1 MSDYFLNKIY
11 DSLLSNKPV
20 PKKPEPIVEKK
31 KEAKTL
37 QESYQLMY
45 KKDTDPEFTKIEV
58 DDVQF
63 QKAYRY
69 LQVTN
74 TELQDAI
81 KELRMSGLVQH
92 HIQMIER
99 LVFAHDNP
107 KNFYNAIKNKVTI
120 EELLQHADMV
130 TFISNRYNL
139 SREIVADL
147 LSFVPPGTPS
157 LGKGEVFFIL
167 FVQGAKKG
175 KKVDEEA
182 SQSGDVVI
190 GNNTYE
196 LKGIGA
202 RIKGQHNFGSYDTA
216 RETFEKE
223 LQVCIDKANLQLT
236 TSGQNYNIQKDFN
249 GYIDTIAPQLIQTG
263 KVTKEDIV
271 NVYANGFKQIYL
283 KADLNEIKNWI
294 NKGLDNSGK
303 MSPSPDDLNGFKMMY
318 FKFALKYYTE
328 QEDFQYMILLGT
340 DPSQLGR
347 RQKGGGRKGARY
359 GMQKTISRTDIISGN
374 IEGKILVKGWPSFSA
389 TTGQAGGTF
398 GIQIAI

>member
-190 GNNTYE
+190 GNN
-196 LKGIGA
+196 
-202 RIKGQHNFGSYDTA
+202 RCSY
-216 RETFEKE
+216 
-223 LQVCIDKANLQLT
+223 
-236 TSGQNYNIQKDFN
+236 
-249 GYIDTIAPQLIQTG
+249 
-263 KVTKEDIV
+263 
-271 NVYANGFKQIYL
+271 
-283 KADLNEIKNWI
+283 
-294 NKGLDNSGK
+294 
-303 MSPSPDDLNGFKMMY
+303 
-318 FKFALKYYTE
+318 
-328 QEDFQYMILLGT
+328 
-340 DPSQLGR
+340 
-347 RQKGGGRKGARY
+347 
-359 GMQKTISRTDIISGN
+359 
-374 IEGKILVKGWPSFSA
+374 
-389 TTGQAGGTF
+389 
-398 GIQIAI
+398 